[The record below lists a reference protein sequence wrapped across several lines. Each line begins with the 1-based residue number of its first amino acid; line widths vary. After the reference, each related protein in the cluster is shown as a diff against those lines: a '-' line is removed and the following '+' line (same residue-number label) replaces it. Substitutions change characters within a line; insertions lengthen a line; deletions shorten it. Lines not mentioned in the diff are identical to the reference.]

1 MQLTERIK
9 KNILK
14 TQYEDDSHLENL
26 YYLLNK
32 HLTKRNPKS
41 LLDVGCANGDRTVR
55 IAKYLNIN
63 LQNVHGVDYN
73 FKNIAICKNLFN
85 AKTIDLEDTNL
96 SYKSSS
102 FDLVICNQVL
112 EHLKNY
118 KKVIA
123 DIIRV
128 TSEKGYVAIGIPNLA
143 HLINRLYLIFG
154 IQPMCLNLNSSHV
167 RGFTHKAFKEMLNK
181 LNDVELVDYR
191 GALIYP
197 LPYNAAKLLTRY
209 SPGISGYVCYL
220 LKKSK

>member
-1 MQLTERIK
+1 MKLTEKIK

-26 YYLLNK
+26 YFLLSK
-32 HLTKRNPKS
+32 HLTKRNLKS

-63 LQNVHGVDYN
+63 LQSVYGVDCN

-85 AKTIDLEDTNL
+85 AETIDLEDTNL
-96 SYKSSS
+96 SYKSNS
-102 FDLVICNQVL
+102 FDLVVCNQVL

-118 KKVIA
+118 KKVID

-128 TSEKGYVAIGIPNLA
+128 TSKKGYVVIGIPNLA

-154 IQPMCLNLNSSHV
+154 IQPMCLTLNSQHV
-167 RGFTHKAFKEMLNK
+167 RGFTHKAFKEMLNEI
-181 LNDVELVDYR
+181 NDVELIDCQ

-197 LPYNAAKLLTRY
+197 FPYNAAKLITRY
-209 SPGISGYVCYL
+209 SPGISDYVCYL
-220 LKKSK
+220 LKKI